1 MFVIHCIDW
10 RLDMDDENENLVGID
25 DVYSDN
31 ELQTLA
37 LVSDLCVLVET
48 VDGWLESDEG
58 IDPDFCRYMG
68 MVLLSLAN
76 QIDPAN

>member
-1 MFVIHCIDW
+1 
-10 RLDMDDENENLVGID
+10 MDDENENLVGID

-37 LVSDLCVLVET
+37 LVSDLSVLVET
-48 VDGWLESDEG
+48 VDGWLGSDEG

-76 QIDPAN
+76 QIDPAD

>member
-10 RLDMDDENENLVGID
+10 GLVMDDENLVGID
-25 DVYSDN
+25 EVYSDDF
-31 ELQTLA
+31 QTQV
-37 LVSDLCVLVET
+37 LVSDLSVLVDT
-48 VDGWLESDEG
+48 VDGWLENNEG

-76 QIDPAN
+76 QIDPAD

>member
-1 MFVIHCIDW
+1 M
-10 RLDMDDENENLVGID
+10 
-25 DVYSDN
+25 
-31 ELQTLA
+31 
-37 LVSDLCVLVET
+37 LVET
-48 VDGWLESDEG
+48 VDGWLDNDDG

>member
-10 RLDMDDENENLVGID
+10 GLVMDDENLVGID
-25 DVYSDN
+25 DVYSDDF
-31 ELQTLA
+31 QTQV
-37 LVSDLCVLVET
+37 LVSDLSVLVET

-76 QIDPAN
+76 QIDPTN

>member
-76 QIDPAN
+76 QIDPAD

>member
-10 RLDMDDENENLVGID
+10 GLVMDDENLVGID
-25 DVYSDN
+25 EVYSDDF
-31 ELQTLA
+31 QTQV
-37 LVSDLCVLVET
+37 LVSDLSVLVET

-68 MVLLSLAN
+68 MVLLLLAN
-76 QIDPAN
+76 QIDPTN

>member
-10 RLDMDDENENLVGID
+10 GLVMDDENLVGID
-25 DVYSDN
+25 DVYSDDF
-31 ELQTLA
+31 QTQV
-37 LVSDLCVLVET
+37 LVSDLSVLVET

>member
-10 RLDMDDENENLVGID
+10 GLVMDDENLVGID
-25 DVYSDN
+25 DVYSDDF
-31 ELQTLA
+31 QTQI
-37 LVSDLCVLVET
+37 LVSDLSVLVET

>member
-10 RLDMDDENENLVGID
+10 GLVMDDENLVGID
-25 DVYSDN
+25 DVYSDDF
-31 ELQTLA
+31 QTQV
-37 LVSDLCVLVET
+37 LVSDLSVLVET
-48 VDGWLESDEG
+48 VDGWLENNEG

-76 QIDPAN
+76 QIDLAD

>member
-25 DVYSDN
+25 DVYSDDF
-31 ELQTLA
+31 QTQV
-37 LVSDLCVLVET
+37 LVSDLSVLVET

-76 QIDPAN
+76 QIDPAD